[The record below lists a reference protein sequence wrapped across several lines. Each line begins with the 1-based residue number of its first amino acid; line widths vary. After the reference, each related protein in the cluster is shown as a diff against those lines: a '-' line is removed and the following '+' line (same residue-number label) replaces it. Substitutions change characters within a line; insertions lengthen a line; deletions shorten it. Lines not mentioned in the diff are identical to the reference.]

1 MFPIDHSW
9 EHLKQKYNSEIDCK
23 YITLIENKK
32 KKNNLNTI
40 FNGKVTS
47 ESYRSLTDFPVNS
60 CLISCIFY

>member
-32 KKNNLNTI
+32 KKKQFKYYI
-40 FNGKVTS
+40 QW
-47 ESYRSLTDFPVNS
+47 ESY
-60 CLISCIFY
+60 